1 MRYWWVNQNQ
11 TFKFEVPGGFLWSPK
26 TRADGGRNYF
36 YECMQEVAPGDFVF
50 SYADTFVRAIGIVQR
65 PAITSPKPEFR
76 TAGSNWSEVG
86 WFVEVEFAQMESPI
100 QPRDYMFQI
109 APLLAQKYA
118 PLQQNG
124 NGRQGV
130 YLTEISE
137 KFGKLLIDLSNAN
150 LLLLSK
156 ELAAPKE
163 TESEYEINL
172 EIQMRDLGDRDLEAI
187 QITKARRGQGLFKS
201 NVRMVEDHCRVTGV
215 TNMKHLRASHIK
227 PWVDSSRDEKLDGYN
242 GLLLAPHVDHLFD
255 RGFISFENRGDV
267 IVSRNLNPDVL
278 RSWSIEIPQNVGDF
292 QPAQQVFLDYHR
304 DVILQR

>member
-1 MRYWWVNQNQ
+1 M
-11 TFKFEVPGGFLWSPK
+11 L
-26 TRADGGRNYF
+26 
-36 YECMQEVAPGDFVF
+36 EVAPGDLVF
-50 SYADTFVRAIGIVQR
+50 SYSDTLIKAIGVVQR

-76 TAGSNWSEVG
+76 TAGSNWLDTG
-86 WFVEVEFAQMESPI
+86 WFVEVEFARIENPI
-100 QPRDYMFQI
+100 RPRDYIFQI
-109 APLLAQKYA
+109 APLLEDRYA

-124 NGRQGV
+124 NGLQGI
-130 YLTEISE
+130 YLTEISAQ
-137 KFGKLLIDLSNAN
+137 FGKLLIDLSNAN
-150 LLLLSK
+150 LPSIQK
-156 ELAAPKE
+156 ELAVPKE

-172 EIQMRDLGDRDLEAI
+172 EMQMRHLAEGDLEAI
-187 QITKARRGQGLFKS
+187 QIVKARRGQGLFKT

-227 PWVDSSRDEKLDGYN
+227 PWVDSTRDEKLDGYN

-267 IVSRNLNPDVL
+267 IVSRNLNIDVL

-292 QPAQQVFLDYHR
+292 QPAQQAFLDYHR